1 MTVEDDVKA
10 MFPETGDSQLAYLR
24 KVWEETS
31 LDEGDFGDIN
41 DFTDIAS
48 VLEKVQDVIAGVP
61 SEFRRNLYTKFLMRY
76 VQNRQAELADWV
88 YKLESGIV
96 TSEERK
102 RTMMAVF
109 FQRIIRGEMEDESGP
124 ALKATARQNMNN
136 MLYNAKSAVF
146 GRFADRCRSV
156 GM

>member
-1 MTVEDDVKA
+1 MTIEDDVKA
-10 MFPETGDSQLAYLR
+10 AFPENGDGQLKYMHM
-24 KVWEETS
+24 VWEETM
-31 LDEGDFGDIN
+31 LDEGDFSDID
-41 DFTDIAS
+41 DFTDIGPA
-48 VLEKVQDVIAGVP
+48 LEKVQEVIAGVS

-76 VQNRQAELADWV
+76 VQGHQTELTDWV
-88 YKLESGIV
+88 NKLESGIV

-102 RTMMAVF
+102 RAMVAVS